1 MNRLDLILSA
11 VAGQSGVY
19 PQFLLE
25 DHEFRR
31 LLVSVGNRLSIN
43 EAIDRLI
50 TYINES
56 Y

>member
-31 LLVSVGNRLSIN
+31 LLVSVGNRLSIGD
-43 EAIDRLI
+43 AVDRLI
-50 TYINES
+50 AYINES